1 MPNRSAL
8 SPSEFVRSSTHLE
21 TVEFVPEIHL
31 HLAAEALALWTET
44 EREIG
49 RDDLAPPFW
58 GFAWAGG
65 QALARYILD
74 HPELIAGRRVLDL
87 ASGSGLV
94 AIAAAKSGAATVT
107 ATEIDEF
114 AVAAISANA
123 AANNVDV
130 DAVLGDI
137 LNSDNNNFDVLL
149 AGDIF
154 YEKAT
159 AQRVMS
165 FVEQVH
171 GRGGTVLVGD
181 PGRAYLP
188 RERFEEVIT
197 YDVPVMAELEDTDR
211 KRTTIWRP
219 TDH

>member
-21 TVEFVPEIHL
+21 TVEFVPEIRL

-74 HPELIAGRRVLDL
+74 HPDLIARRRVLDL

-107 ATEIDEF
+107 ATEIDEL

-123 AANNVDV
+123 AANNVDI

-165 FVEQVH
+165 FIEQVH

-219 TDH
+219 ADH